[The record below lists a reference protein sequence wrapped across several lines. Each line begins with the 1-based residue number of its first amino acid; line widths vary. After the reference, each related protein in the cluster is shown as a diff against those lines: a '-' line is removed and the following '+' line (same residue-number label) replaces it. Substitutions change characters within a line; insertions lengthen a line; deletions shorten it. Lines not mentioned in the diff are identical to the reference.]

1 MHTPPGSAAR
11 SPETGTASSATGADD
26 ARWVQLVGGLKDKL
40 PKMQETF
47 VERVRAIP
55 EYSGHAVSG
64 QDLQSAAAKAI
75 ELTLDAM
82 AGKEHYPRLLEFATD
97 LGNRRARQ
105 GLPAEALIS
114 AVRMDFPI
122 IWATLLEISNNDDAA
137 LLVNRAEEVWRV
149 VDDYA
154 TATHSSYLAA
164 RVSMAQEEAGV
175 RQEFISA
182 LFSAQGRLPETR
194 DRFAKAFNLKPDV
207 PYAIAAAKGQPAAD
221 LRKVASTPNRSQSMF
236 LHQAEEYTYL
246 FWPEPRGGGS
256 PASLGAGIS
265 AIPCGLATADA
276 GLVDLAAAGRIAA
289 ALSDLATPDDQA
301 PITVERHWIRLA
313 RARMDSLGV
322 QLGAGLDGQ
331 LSAARPDELERL
343 RETVSTFLAN
353 GSVSATA
360 DLLYCHRN
368 TILNRMRRFKELTGI
383 DLMVPVQAAR
393 AVIAWA

>member
-1 MHTPPGSAAR
+1 MHTPAGSAAPSR
-11 SPETGTASSATGADD
+11 KTGADD
-26 ARWVQLVGGLKDKL
+26 GRWLQLVGGLKDKL
-40 PKMQETF
+40 PKMQELF

-82 AGKEHYPRLLEFATD
+82 AGKEHYPRLLDFATD
-97 LGNRRARQ
+97 LGERRARQ

-114 AVRMDFPI
+114 AVRLDFPI
-122 IWATLLEISNNDDAA
+122 IWATLLEISDGDDAA
-137 LLVNRAEEVWRV
+137 LLVNRAEDVWRV

-182 LFSAQGRLPETR
+182 LFGAQGRLPETR
-194 DRFAKAFNLKPDV
+194 DRFAKAFNLEPER
-207 PYAIAAAKGQPAAD
+207 PYSIAAAKEQSAAE
-221 LRKVASTPNRSQSMF
+221 LRRVASAPNRSRSMF

-246 FWPEPRGGGS
+246 FWPEPRD
-256 PASLGAGIS
+256 AGFQDAPDKHLS
-265 AIPCGLATADA
+265 SIPCGVATAHA

-289 ALSDLATPDDQA
+289 ALSDLATPNDQG
-301 PITVERHWIRLA
+301 PITVDRHWIRLA
-313 RARMDSLGV
+313 RARMDALGV
-322 QLGAGLDGQ
+322 EIGAGLDAQ
-331 LSAARPDELERL
+331 LAAARPDEIERL
-343 RETVSTFLAN
+343 HETVSAFLAN
-353 GSVSATA
+353 GSVSVTA
-360 DLLYCHRN
+360 NQLYCHRN

-393 AVIAWA
+393 AVVAWA